1 MANNYMKL
9 SNQGN
14 IHQNLM
20 LLKAMEESTGYA
32 DANGYFTKRAVAEIG
47 VNATIITSGGRF
59 GEDILGIVN
68 DTEMNETDNSIL
80 QNAKQR
86 MQLLRCLGL
95 VSTDYNSEL
104 YAITDLGHKVL
115 EQSFPASASVAPSFG
130 LLLESFMGLST
141 ETEVY
146 EYNCELGFNSY
157 LGYGICYALACLDYR
172 LAVHELPLSTTYDID
187 DIDEYIDLIRYY
199 RGLGVKIPEKNE
211 HFPMTN
217 RGEPLKNP
225 TNITRAITQV
235 LRQCGIIELDTVA
248 KDGFNYYVCTKSGEA
263 YVEDVAKL
271 LKNQRFWT
279 AREFRKLKIVGQKDI
294 AHAGYSNMLRRGG
307 FDVGYTDERIVF
319 SPYQLLPECWAD
331 WLFGKE
337 PRKPPVEEGERIKH
351 IESLYTVDAVRLK
364 PRYFT
369 EAEYSEF
376 IRKHATAD
384 GLVHEVMNARDTG
397 GTKEGIVEELLLRHK
412 LSSKERFYPFV
423 HALFRAIGLEC
434 LGEVGRIDCLLRFD
448 GRDVPCEI
456 KSFTETPTFNTKG
469 ARQAVENWI
478 YTYRDEVDMQYASLL
493 VGFDQPSSTIE
504 IDDLIDAAF
513 KTWGIKVIAMDLRT
527 LVTMFVR
534 SVWDECKIDLKELLC
549 QHGIIEER

>member
-1 MANNYMKL
+1 MVNNYVKL
-9 SNQGN
+9 PNQGN

-32 DANGYFTKRAVAEIG
+32 DGNGYFTKRAVAEIG
-47 VNATIITSGGRF
+47 VNASIITSGGRF
-59 GEDILGIVN
+59 GEDILDIVN
-68 DTEMNETDNSIL
+68 DMETSETDNSVL

-115 EQSFPASASVAPSFG
+115 QQSFPSSASIAPSFG

-146 EYNCELGFNSY
+146 EYNCELGFNGY

-172 LAVHELPLSTTYDID
+172 LAVYELPLATTYDIA
-187 DIDEYIDLIRYY
+187 DIDDYVDLVRHY
-199 RGLGVKIPEKNE
+199 RGLEEKIPETNK

-217 RGEPLKNP
+217 RGKPLKNP
-225 TNITRAITQV
+225 TNITRVITQV
-235 LRQCGIIELDTVA
+235 LRLCGVLELDNVTEN
-248 KDGFNYYVCTKSGEA
+248 GFNYYVCTKAGEA
-263 YVEDVAKL
+263 YVEDVARL

-279 AREFRKLKIVGQKDI
+279 ARDFRKLKIVGQKDV
-294 AHAGYSNMLRRGG
+294 AHTGYNNMLHRAG
-307 FDVGYTDERIVF
+307 FDVSETDERVVF

-337 PRKPPVEEGERIKH
+337 PRKPPVEEQERIRQ
-351 IESLYTVDAVRLK
+351 IESLYSVDAMRLK

-369 EAEYSEF
+369 ETEYAEF
-376 IRKHATAD
+376 VRAHATAD
-384 GLVHEVMNARDTG
+384 GLIHEVVTSRNSG
-397 GTKEGIVEELLLRHK
+397 GSVKTTVDELLLRHK
-412 LSSKERFYPFV
+412 LSGKEQFYPFV
-423 HALFRAIGLEC
+423 HALFRAIGMEC
-434 LGEVGRIDCLLRFD
+434 QGEVGRIDCLLHFN

-456 KSFTETPTFNTKG
+456 KSYTETPTFNIKG

-478 YTYRDEVDMQYASLL
+478 CTYRDEADMRYASLL
-493 VGFDQPSSTIE
+493 LGYAQPVSTVE
-504 IDDLIDAAF
+504 IDGLINAAF
-513 KTWGIKVIAMDLRT
+513 KTWGIKIIAFDLRT
-527 LVTMFVR
+527 LITMFVR
-534 SVWDECKIDLKELLC
+534 SVWDERKIDLDELLS
-549 QHGIIEER
+549 QHGIIEEH